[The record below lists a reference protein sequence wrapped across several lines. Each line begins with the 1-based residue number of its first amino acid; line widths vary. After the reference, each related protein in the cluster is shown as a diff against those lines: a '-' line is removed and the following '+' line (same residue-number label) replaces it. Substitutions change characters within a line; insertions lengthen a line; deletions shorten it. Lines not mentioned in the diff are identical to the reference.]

1 VTRKFISNN
10 RSKIAIILSLLIH
23 SVLLLSTKSDK
34 FLGSTNTP
42 LKFKEIEIIT
52 GAGESINNSRSNKVI
67 KKGSKSSEEQKS
79 KKSNTTNSTNLISNI
94 SSKSKENNQ
103 KIKKNEQKDK
113 KKKRKKNELAN
124 PKKESI
130 VGNNS
135 NKPVNKPLSGKL
147 KGKGIKQIICKKCIE
162 PVYSQQSIR
171 KGLEGITIVKA
182 TIDID
187 GIVEDAIIIR
197 SSGHED
203 IDNASIQAAFKSTF
217 QPITSKST
225 INIRYEHKIKTY
237 R

>member
-1 VTRKFISNN
+1 MTRKFISNN

-79 KKSNTTNSTNLISNI
+79 KKSNTKNSTNLISNI

-113 KKKRKKNELAN
+113 KKKREKNELAN

-135 NKPVNKPLSGKL
+135 NKTVNKPLSGKL
-147 KGKGIKQIICKKCIE
+147 KGKGIKEIICKKCIE

>member
-1 VTRKFISNN
+1 MTRKFISNN

-34 FLGSTNTP
+34 YLGSTNKP
-42 LKFKEIEIIT
+42 IQFKEIEIT
-52 GAGESINNSRSNKVI
+52 TVSGESINNNSSNKII
-67 KKGSKSSEEQKS
+67 KKRSKSNEEQKS
-79 KKSNTTNSTNLISNI
+79 KKSDTQNSTNLISNI
-94 SSKSKENNQ
+94 SKKSKENNQ
-103 KIKKNEQKDK
+103 KIKKDEQKEK
-113 KKKRKKNELAN
+113 KKKRQINELAN
-124 PKKESI
+124 PKKKSL

-147 KGKGIKQIICKKCIE
+147 KGKGIKEIICKKCIE

>member
-1 VTRKFISNN
+1 MTRKFISNN
-10 RSKIAIILSLLIH
+10 RSKIAITLSLLIH

-34 FLGSTNTP
+34 YLGSTNKP
-42 LKFKEIEIIT
+42 IQFKEIEIT
-52 GAGESINNSRSNKVI
+52 TVSGESINNNSSNKII
-67 KKGSKSSEEQKS
+67 KKRSKSNEEQKS
-79 KKSNTTNSTNLISNI
+79 KKSDTQNSTNLISNI
-94 SSKSKENNQ
+94 SKKSKENNQ
-103 KIKKNEQKDK
+103 KIKKDEQKEK
-113 KKKRKKNELAN
+113 KKKRQINELAN
-124 PKKESI
+124 PKKKSL

-147 KGKGIKQIICKKCIE
+147 KGKGIKEIICKKCIE